1 MSDNV
6 QYMEFVSI
14 SFATPNDISVLQCPL
29 SSRDPT
35 TSHRMALRTP
45 TEHLVGVVVSPNIR
59 MRETPMEWTITLDVN
74 GQERTFPLGSLV
86 RRNDGK
92 RFDITHTVPIFDVCV
107 GAEPM
112 GGVAVSDPGERP
124 EEEKIVTEIVRLM
137 LDESVNPRKGSMR
150 CVDIAELVREHLPHE
165 SAVVFPSDADAPSFG
180 IDEWKAFLDRH
191 ESIFTHFCYSSEE
204 IGTRGLSGVVQIG
217 EVLVGLKPEGKCGKA
232 LDFANMS
239 QRDEDELNRMI
250 IEQLGGGTMTV
261 RNLYSSLPPC
271 SEQMHLCPTFEVFM
285 QIVQKHKDV
294 LWWSTD
300 PEEPTRFGLKETL
313 PPHPEPSGKAD
324 VHQEDPDNTSVP
336 L

>member
-6 QYMEFVSI
+6 QYMEFVSL
-14 SFATPNDISVLQCPL
+14 SFATPNGISVLQCPL

-45 TEHLVGVVVSPNIR
+45 TEHLVRVVVSPNIR
-59 MRETPMEWTITLDVN
+59 MRETPIEWAITLDVN

-86 RRNDGK
+86 RRNNGK
-92 RFDITHTVPIFDVCV
+92 RFDITHMVPIFDVCV

-112 GGVAVSDPGERP
+112 GGVAVCDLGDRA
-124 EEEKIVTEIVRLM
+124 EEE
-137 LDESVNPRKGSMR
+137 N
-150 CVDIAELVREHLPHE
+150 
-165 SAVVFPSDADAPSFG
+165 
-180 IDEWKAFLDRH
+180 
-191 ESIFTHFCYSSEE
+191 
-204 IGTRGLSGVVQIG
+204 IGTRGLSGVVEIG
-217 EVLVGLKPEGKCGKA
+217 EVLVGLKPEGKCGNA

-271 SEQMHLCPTFEVFM
+271 SEQMHLCPTFAAFM
-285 QIVQKHKDV
+285 RIVQKHKDV

-324 VHQEDPDNTSVP
+324 VHQEDPGNMSVP
-336 L
+336 FGLLEEC